1 MIRIYAKLLFLFN
14 VKRQKSYRPKLDSKK
29 KEFFFF
35 FCFNIAPSF
44 FLCVFGFSKFRS
56 PNPDES
62 FPFFFQTIKLSKS
75 NYRLFY
81 FPESCTMYTYA
92 SPSISR
98 WLLLSLSLTHPFLFF
113 YLYSNCRWI
122 EIQRRRKRDEPPI
135 LLLYNAQE

>member
-1 MIRIYAKLLFLFN
+1 MDIQILPRKTRENQMEANDTNLCKTVVSFQRQETKKLSTQT
-14 VKRQKSYRPKLDSKK
+14 RQQEKGV
-29 KEFFFF
+29 FFFF
-35 FCFNIAPSF
+35 VSTSPLLF
-44 FLCVFGFSKFRS
+44 FFVFGFSKFRS

-62 FPFFFQTIKLSKS
+62 FPFFFQRIKPSKS

-113 YLYSNCRWI
+113 YLYSNCR
-122 EIQRRRKRDEPPI
+122 
-135 LLLYNAQE
+135 

>member
-35 FCFNIAPSF
+35 FVSTSPLLF
-44 FLCVFGFSKFRS
+44 FFVFGFSKFRS

-62 FPFFFQTIKLSKS
+62 FPFFFQRIKLSKS